1 MGGRSS
7 GTAPSSAG
15 GVATYEPLRGALGL
29 LLREQRKIPGA
40 QVKGGQKTQVG
51 CSWVLGKKINQN
63 TTLGQ
68 RKQTSFP
75 SLAGQQ
81 VSRWE
86 NYELWNQEDVGPT
99 TVLSPTA

>member
-51 CSWVLGKKINQN
+51 CSWVLGKKINQKHYFRPEEAN
-63 TTLGQ
+63 F
-68 RKQTSFP
+68 FP
-75 SLAGQQ
+75 KSGWAA
-81 VSRWE
+81 SE
-86 NYELWNQEDVGPT
+86 
-99 TVLSPTA
+99 